1 MTSKGFNGLALEKG
15 SFGQPGL
22 SEHPCSSIF
31 RAESE
36 PPSDCRE
43 SQCAR
48 ARPSVCRLVASRHF
62 APHTI
67 VRESIFGA
75 GEVA

>member
-15 SFGQPGL
+15 GFGQPRL

-31 RAESE
+31 RAGPE
-36 PPSDCRE
+36 PPSDCMA

-48 ARPSVCRLVASRHF
+48 ARPSVCRPVASRHF

-67 VRESIFGA
+67 VRESISGA
-75 GEVA
+75 GEVV